1 MLKNKTILIL
11 VLAISLVMGMFSF
24 GMSAEKQ
31 FVAIATGGTGGTYYP
46 LGGALAQLLSD
57 NVEGLTVITLTGNSS
72 RANCNLI
79 SRGQVETA
87 FSQANVTYWSYTGTG
102 IYENEPILTN
112 LRGIASLYPETI
124 HIIATKAS
132 GIKTIE
138 DLKGKKVGVG
148 APNSGTAA
156 DAEIILKAHGITFDD
171 VQVDFIDFNEV
182 VQRLIDGQ
190 IDAGFTTTGYPTS
203 SIINIATERDII
215 LIPISAE
222 KIKELV
228 ETIPYYGATVI
239 PGGLYTGVD
248 EDVPALATPALWI
261 CDAKL
266 SPTLVYK
273 MTKALWEHLG
283 DVLEKVQFSDDFP
296 SIPAQGKN
304 ITLETALD
312 GIGIPLHPGAELYYK
327 EVGLI
332 K

>member
-1 MLKNKTILIL
+1 MLKGKTILIL
-11 VLAISLVMGMFSF
+11 VLAISLVIGMLSF
-24 GMSAEKQ
+24 GMAAERQ

-46 LGGALAQLLSD
+46 LGGALAQMLSN
-57 NVEGLTVITLTGNSS
+57 NVEGLIVTAMTSNASIE
-72 RANCNLI
+72 NCNLI
-79 SRGQVETA
+79 GRGQIETA
-87 FSQANVTYWSYTGTG
+87 FSQANTTYWCYTATG
-102 IYENEPILTN
+102 MLKDTQPITN

-138 DLKGKKVGVG
+138 DLKGKRVGVG

-156 DAEIILKAHGITFDD
+156 DAEIILNAHGLTFDD
-171 VQVDFIDFNEV
+171 IKADFIDFNEV
-182 VQRLIDGQ
+182 AQRLVDGQ
-190 IDAGFTTTGYPTS
+190 IDAGFTTAGYPTS
-203 SIINIATERDII
+203 SIIDIATKRDMV
-215 LIPISAE
+215 LVPISEE

-228 ETIPYYGATVI
+228 TAIPYYGATSI
-239 PGGLYTGVD
+239 PAGIYKGVD
-248 EDVPALATPALWI
+248 EPVSALATPALWV

-266 SPTLVYK
+266 ESTVVYK
-273 MTKALWEHLG
+273 MTKALWEHR
-283 DVLEKVQFSDDFP
+283 DILEKVHS
-296 SIPAQGKN
+296 QGKN